1 MHHVAFP
8 LHKGPLN
15 LFMRQLKAGL
25 NQGVICRFSY
35 LRNQRKI
42 DTTSHVVYA
51 EITLYI
57 LRKSLII
64 PNKTS
69 MVKCILVKQNF

>member
-1 MHHVAFP
+1 MHQYVAFP

-15 LFMRQLKAGL
+15 LFMRQLKTEL
-25 NQGVICRFSY
+25 NQGVIRRFNY

-42 DTTSHVVYA
+42 DTTLHVYA

-64 PNKTS
+64 SKKTS
-69 MVKCILVKQNF
+69 MVKCIFVKQNF